1 MTPGRRGPN
10 VLSVRR
16 FVALALLVASAA
28 VAPGASALVWPD
40 VPERVERGLASP
52 DPARRRV
59 AAHELANLGGAR
71 ATPLVLKALADADVE
86 VRLAASQSAIR
97 LRVAP
102 ATDAAIVWL
111 GERDAKLRVA
121 ACEVARAMPNPRAVQ
136 PLARALGDTDPQV
149 RSSCANALGASGSP
163 EAVAPL
169 SGKLDDPTPNV
180 RADVARALAR
190 LGDGR
195 AVVPLVGK
203 VQDSVPD
210 VRQAVVRAL
219 GDLGDT
225 RATQALLLA
234 LRDTAPEVKVEALA
248 ALGRLRAPDAVDAI
262 APLALDRNAG
272 VRQAALVALG
282 RIGTDG
288 AVRALVKALG
298 TQEDATAGVER
309 TPVRDALVAA
319 GAPAVAEL
327 TALLDR
333 PVSPAV
339 ASSAAWV
346 LGELR
351 ATKSAPAIVAALRK
365 GTLPQ
370 TAALRALAGAG
381 TPEQVPVVLEFVS
394 DPSPATRAEARLA
407 ATALLDPS
415 RPDGRAVEPLAATLK
430 SPRTTPGERAAVA
443 TLLGRTG
450 APRAATELIGL
461 VGSKDEG
468 LRLAAIDA
476 LGALGAADAGST
488 MGSAVD
494 DVLVPLLADVDPAV
508 RLRAAVAIGASG
520 GTTARRSLL
529 SKLDGGEELDR
540 FALFEA
546 LGGVL
551 ARHPDDAAAR
561 RVFAELGVAAG
572 PERDAVISA
581 AGRARAP
588 SVPGSLAATAKS
600 HDVDDRRAVATVL
613 AAQSASPQ
621 ALALARALTS
631 DGDASVRAEATFAL
645 GSLGDASL
653 LPVLVGLARSGDADV
668 ATNAAGAIAR
678 SPAGRR
684 RRRHARPAAAL
695 ARPAPPRRRP
705 PPPHR
710 RAGRARSPTPSV
722 RCSPTGAPRCAR
734 TPSPRSRPRDA
745 AARTGAASG
754 SSSPKTRAISCA
766 GAPPAPS
773 WQRRSRKT
781 GRSSTAA
788 PPPIAARRS
797 RASAVRARRS
807 SRPRSSARTRSSSSS
822 SERAPR
828 GPRSRARRSS
838 SSTKTGSSAPA
849 WPIGAAPPSI
859 RRRPPATSSFDG
871 PRRPE
876 RRRASVGAREAI
888 DPEAEALELGG
899 AELLVPLVERH
910 LAAAIV
916 RPLHLVPDEA
926 RLAIARHDARRVLA
940 ARAEAAWPAAG
951 VRRDADGPA
960 RERRRQIEQGVR
972 RVVALH
978 AALVEERLDLGLGVR
993 LEARGRSLLLDLL
1006 LARRRIAGRRLH
1018 DRRGAARGER
1028 EREGECERGRRRH
1041 DGAQLSTDRAGRPG
1055 ERARTATPASDQ
1067 RHSVLYRF
1075 TLVAGS

>member
-1 MTPGRRGPN
+1 MRR
-10 VLSVRR
+10 S
-16 FVALALLVASAA
+16 VALALLVASAA
-28 VAPGASALVWPD
+28 VAPGARALVWPD

-52 DPARRRV
+52 DPASRRV
-59 AAHELANLGGAR
+59 AARDLANLGGAR
-71 ATPLVLKALADADVE
+71 ATPLVLKALGDADVE
-86 VRLAASQSAIR
+86 VRLAAAQSAIR

-121 ACEVARAMPNPRAVQ
+121 ACEVARALPSPRAVQ

-149 RSSCANALGASGSP
+149 RSACANALGASGSP

-262 APLALDRNAG
+262 APLALERNAG

-282 RIGTDG
+282 RIGTES

-319 GAPAVAEL
+319 GTPAVAEL

-394 DPSPATRAEARLA
+394 DPSPATREEARLA

-443 TLLGRTG
+443 TPLGRTG

-488 MGSAVD
+488 IGGAVD

-572 PERDAVISA
+572 PERDAVIGA

-588 SVPGSLAATAKS
+588 SVPGALAAAARS
-600 HDVDDRRAVATVL
+600 PDVDDRRAVATVL
-613 AAQSASPQ
+613 AAQSGSPQ

-631 DGDASVRAEATFAL
+631 DADASVRAEATFAL
-645 GSLGDASL
+645 GSLGDAAL

-678 SPAGRR
+678 IARRTTTAPGAG
-684 RRRHARPAAAL
+684 PAAAPL
-695 ARPAPPRRRP
+695 TLAPPRRP
-705 PPPHR
+705 PIPA
-710 RAGRARSPTPSV
+710 AGRSPITEAVSPDA
-722 RCSPTGAPRCAR
+722 PTGAPRCAR
-734 TPSPRSRPRDA
+734 TRSPRSRPRDGAAPTA
-745 AARTGAASG
+745 AASASPRRRRQRPVRQRRARARAARPS
-754 SSSPKTRAISCA
+754 KTAGPRPLRLRRSQRGGGTHVPTAHDSARA
-766 GAPPAPS
+766 GADARGARL
-773 WQRRSRKT
+773 RRRR
-781 GRSSTAA
+781 GRRVDRQA
-788 PPPIAARRS
+788 S
-797 RASAVRARRS
+797 RAVPPRVRGR
-807 SRPRSSARTRSSSSS
+807 
-822 SERAPR
+822 RAPR
-828 GPRSRARRSS
+828 GRRRQTRRHLRSGGARWRHRASTRTVPLRCRPRRAACHARWPRGATPAAHSSRASPSIQRPKRSS
-838 SSTKTGSSAPA
+838 SVGVSFSFPSSKGISLPQSCVPLTLCQTRLASRSPGTIRVTC
-849 WPIGAAPPSI
+849 WLLTQNPRAPP
-859 RRRPPATSSFDG
+859 PVFVATPTVARANGADRSERSPHRG
-871 PRRPE
+871 TPRSA
-876 RRRASVGAREAI
+876 RRRAPA
-888 DPEAEALELGG
+888 P
-899 AELLVPLVERH
+899 
-910 LAAAIV
+910 
-916 RPLHLVPDEA
+916 RPH
-926 RLAIARHDARRVLA
+926 
-940 ARAEAAWPAAG
+940 
-951 VRRDADGPA
+951 
-960 RERRRQIEQGVR
+960 
-972 RVVALH
+972 
-978 AALVEERLDLGLGVR
+978 
-993 LEARGRSLLLDLL
+993 
-1006 LARRRIAGRRLH
+1006 
-1018 DRRGAARGER
+1018 
-1028 EREGECERGRRRH
+1028 
-1041 DGAQLSTDRAGRPG
+1041 
-1055 ERARTATPASDQ
+1055 
-1067 RHSVLYRF
+1067 
-1075 TLVAGS
+1075 